1 MPGLASTALVT
12 TPLASGPTAPGLV
25 PSPDSRMRRV
35 NRDGNFDQN
44 EDGTFVTEDGVAH
57 RVRLAVATV
66 IGSAGADTGLGMQ
79 QIRKIGTRFDAELS
93 ANINRALLALVTEN
107 TIRITSINSE
117 RLGVEGY
124 LAHVDYV
131 NLRTG
136 EENRVTL

>member
-1 MPGLASTALVT
+1 MPGLVTSPLVA
-12 TPLASGPTAPGLV
+12 TPLASGPTVLGVTPAPT
-25 PSPDSRMRRV
+25 SRMRRV

-44 EDGTFVTEDGVAH
+44 EDGTFVTEDAVAH

-66 IGSAGADTGLGMQ
+66 VGSAGASVGLGMVPV
-79 QIRKIGTRFDAELS
+79 RKIGTRFNAELS
-93 ANINRALLALVTEN
+93 ASINRALLALVN
-107 TIRITSINSE
+107 DGTIQVVSTTVE

-124 LAHVDYV
+124 LAHVDYR

>member
-1 MPGLASTALVT
+1 
-12 TPLASGPTAPGLV
+12 
-25 PSPDSRMRRV
+25 MRRV

-44 EDGTFVTEDGVAH
+44 EDGSFVTEDAVAH

-66 IGSAGADTGLGMQ
+66 ISSAGADPGLGMEQ
-79 QIRKIGTRFDAELS
+79 LRKIGTRFEAELS
-93 ANINRALLALVTEN
+93 ANINRALLALVNEK
-107 TIRITSINSE
+107 TIQVLSITTD

-124 LAHVDYV
+124 LAHVDYR